1 MTPANPTEQN
11 VMPETLTTLAL
22 ANWLEIDKN
31 RLALAA
37 VSVRSVVKGEPQ
49 TVPAKA
55 GLDEI
60 FALAARTP
68 QEVLLVVDSQG
79 GYVGALA
86 TRDLI
91 GLLI

>member
-1 MTPANPTEQN
+1 MTEFGKITPANPTEQN

-37 VSVRSVVKGEPQ
+37 VSTVDSQAEPQ

-55 GLDEI
+55 GPEEI
-60 FALAARTP
+60 FALQRGRRRKSYWWSTARADTWARWQP
-68 QEVLLVVDSQG
+68 V
-79 GYVGALA
+79 
-86 TRDLI
+86 I
-91 GLLI
+91 

>member
-55 GLDEI
+55 GLEEI